1 MQLQAKE
8 LFEKMTDTKWFGIV
22 LLAAGSFFYIGAI
35 LPTASA
41 SLKDAAGMSVSS
53 LVFLAASILA
63 FLRSKAY
70 REQLMEHEDG
80 EEYFQ

>member
-1 MQLQAKE
+1 MHLQAKE

-22 LLAAGSFFYIGAI
+22 LLATGSFFYIGAI

-41 SLKDAAGMSVSS
+41 NVKDAAGMTASS
-53 LVFLAASILA
+53 LVFLGGSILA
-63 FLRSKAY
+63 FLKSKEY